1 MQKLSNRAK
10 PLKTIIARHRQG
22 PKTGGR
28 YARLPRDRPP
38 QPGAALAVASVA
50 LAVAGAALAVA
61 GAALA
66 VATLC

>member
-1 MQKLSNRAK
+1 LNSDAEIIESGE

-28 YARLPRDRPP
+28 YARVPRDRPP

-61 GAALA
+61 
-66 VATLC
+66 TLC